1 MAVKWSGS
9 GCILKAES
17 IGLVDVVSVIIKR
30 GFKGGSNAFA

>member
-9 GCILKAES
+9 GYILKAES
-17 IGLVDVVSVIIKR
+17 IGLVDVLSVTIKR